1 MWAAA
6 TQFKIKAV
14 CPMFSRIR
22 TSPLAEALFFWALAF
37 LLLLGASLFFGQ
49 GTLTKLIAVL
59 SFLLLP
65 KVASKLCSSNPSA
78 TQQAGFGLH
87 FQSWKADLRS
97 FFVFFLPIL
106 IFFPLLYAAWLEFQH
121 HLALPFL
128 PQVLQAAPAQ
138 WTFSFQLPP
147 RFPEWIVDH
156 YLVVALSEEYFYR
169 GYLQSRLNE
178 FWPRQTNLWKPG
190 LWLTALLFA
199 LGHLATFNILQL
211 SVFFPALLFGWAR
224 EKTQGLLCP
233 ILLHGS
239 CNLLL
244 MVLQASFAQS

>member
-1 MWAAA
+1 MLPRLR
-6 TQFKIKAV
+6 V
-14 CPMFSRIR
+14 
-22 TSPLAEALFFWALAF
+22 SPLTEALFFWALAF
-37 LLLLGASLFFGQ
+37 SLLLGSSLLFGQ
-49 GTLTKLIAVL
+49 GTLTKLVAVL

-65 KVASKLCSSNPSA
+65 KVALGVCSSKLSL
-78 TQQAGFGLH
+78 TQRADFGLH
-87 FQSWKADLRS
+87 FQFWKADLRS
-97 FFVFFLPIL
+97 FFLFFLPIL
-106 IFFPLLYAAWLEFQH
+106 ILFPLLYVAWLEFHH
-121 HLALPFL
+121 HLALLPFL
-128 PQVLQAAPAQ
+128 APFIQASPAT
-138 WTFSFQLPP
+138 WEFGFRLPEQ
-147 RFPEWIVDH
+147 FPAWIVDQ

-178 FWPRQTNLWKPG
+178 RWPKKTNLWKPG

-199 LGHLATFNILQL
+199 VGHLATFNVLQL

-244 MVLQASFAQS
+244 MVLQASFLRS

>member
-1 MWAAA
+1 MSA
-6 TQFKIKAV
+6 
-14 CPMFSRIR
+14 RIR
-22 TSPLAEALFFWALAF
+22 ISPLTEALSFWALAF
-37 LLLLGASLFFGQ
+37 LLLVGASLLRGQ
-49 GTLTKLIAVL
+49 GTETKLVAVL

-65 KVASKLCSSNPSA
+65 RVASRVCSPS
-78 TQQAGFGLH
+78 GPLPLRVDFGLH
-87 FQSWKADLRS
+87 FQSWKTDLR
-97 FFVFFLPIL
+97 FFFLFFFPIL
-106 IFFPLLYAAWLEFQH
+106 LLFPLLYVAWLQFHH
-121 HLALPFL
+121 HLAFLPFL
-128 PQVLQAAPAQ
+128 S
-138 WTFSFQLPP
+138 SFIPGSPIPWEFGFRLPS
-147 RFPEWIVDH
+147 RFPEWVVDQ

-178 FWPRQTNLWKPG
+178 AWPGKTNFRNPG

-199 LGHLATFNILQL
+199 LGHLATLNVLQL

-244 MVLQASFAQS
+244 MVLQASFLPN